1 MTLRRS
7 HKHAG
12 SRWLALLAVVGAASA
27 LAVGV
32 ASAHS
37 GINSIPSNFFVVT
50 DQQGANDVPAQSD
63 LTQMGRDDT
72 DATTYKLFWSWD
84 QTDQWTGTGQTG
96 DACALFDNDGDTNIN
111 FVMCVRMEKPGCR
124 CEHGRHRAPRQ
135 HPPGVPVQLQ

>member
-1 MTLRRS
+1 MPTP
-7 HKHAG
+7 
-12 SRWLALLAVVGAASA
+12 
-27 LAVGV
+27 
-32 ASAHS
+32 

-111 FVMCVRMEKPGCR
+111 FVVCVRVNNPGADANTVAIVPLDAPTR
-124 CEHGRHRAPRQ
+124 CTCSAAATTRTTAAPTRRR
-135 HPPGVPVQLQ
+135 